1 MTFQACVRRALATV
15 AAAGALITLAATGC
29 GDDDE
34 EPTPPADRPTE
45 TTPAEEP
52 SPAAGREIF
61 LDQGCA
67 GCHTLAAADATGT
80 VGPNLDQTL
89 TGESRQ
95 AIRRSIVEPNADIT
109 EGFSAGVMPQDFGEK
124 LSQQQLD
131 QLVDFL
137 LESAAQ

>member
-1 MTFQACVRRALATV
+1 MPRVSLLTFVILGFVTA
-15 AAAGALITLAATGC
+15 ALIIPAAGC

-34 EPTPPADRPTE
+34 EPTPPAERPTE
-45 TTPAEEP
+45 TAPAEEP

-61 LDQGCA
+61 VDEGCA

-80 VGPNLDQTL
+80 VGPNLDETL

-109 EGFSAGVMPQDFGEK
+109 EGFSAGVMPQDFEEQ

-137 LESAAQ
+137 FRSAAQ